1 MDNQVKVYFNE
12 CGVVLGTA
20 EAGFSG
26 DYVYNEYRAIP
37 VNSTRRADLRGLS
50 AIELAAAGW
59 RFIS

>member
-37 VNSTRRADLRGLS
+37 PNSTRRADLRGLN
-50 AIELAAAGW
+50 EKTLTAAGW